1 MIWCDDGERKSC
13 MSRLKK
19 AVKVVVI
26 LPDGKNLEQFQIN
39 VNKIYL
45 EMVKL
50 QLKKSNIETVRL
62 KVVID
67 KLILNF

>member
-1 MIWCDDGERKSC
+1 

-26 LPDGKNLEQFQIN
+26 LPDGKNLEQLQIN

-45 EMVKL
+45 EMVKI

>member
-1 MIWCDDGERKSC
+1 

-45 EMVKL
+45 EMVKI